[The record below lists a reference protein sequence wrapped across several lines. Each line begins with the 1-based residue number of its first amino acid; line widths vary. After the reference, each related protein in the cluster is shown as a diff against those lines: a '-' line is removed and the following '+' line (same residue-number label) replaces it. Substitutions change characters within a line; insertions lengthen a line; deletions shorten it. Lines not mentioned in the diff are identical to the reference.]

1 MVSGPHCSSH
11 AARARGVVVRL
22 GNLAMHLDRDAPC
35 LPTIVTSCAPY
46 TPRVRPVSASSYAP
60 CRRRRSSVSASSLC
74 ADPFSFFVFDV
85 TFVVVVCLG
94 SRAFLCTGL
103 TDSPYVFIH
112 VYLVIR
118 RYRADLPSSLPAR
131 GFPSTS
137 PPTTQPHMCIC
148 SVATVSVSI
157 NAHSG

>member
-1 MVSGPHCSSH
+1 ML
-11 AARARGVVVRL
+11 RASRRSLPLVRL
-22 GNLAMHLDRDAPC
+22 IRRAYAPC
-35 LPTIVTSCAPY
+35 RRHR
-46 TPRVRPVSASSYAP
+46 TPRVGVVALR